1 MNDEILTEG
10 TFVVDR
16 CSYYLFHKKR
26 RRNEVNNKTGG
37 IHEKMRRDEKGRW
50 EQV

>member
-1 MNDEILTEG
+1 MMRSSRRVRLWLIDVPTIN
-10 TFVVDR
+10 
-16 CSYYLFHKKR
+16 LFHKKG
-26 RRNEVNNKTGG
+26 RRNEVNKTGG